1 MSVVSDNN
9 DPDSHLIIFDLS
21 KNEKK
26 LNDEFKTLQRKLKQK
41 WKFIENYDVLSQESL
56 ANGEVLILAEPKNK
70 FTELEMNSIRGFL
83 NGGGNVFV
91 MLGEGGEN
99 KLNTNINFL
108 LEEFGIMVNNGN
120 NKFI

>member
-1 MSVVSDNN
+1 M
-9 DPDSHLIIFDLS
+9 
-21 KNEKK
+21 
-26 LNDEFKTLQRKLKQK
+26 
-41 WKFIENYDVLSQESL
+41 SQESL
-56 ANGEVLILAEPKNK
+56 ANGEILILAEPKSK

-83 NGGGNVFV
+83 NGGGNVLV

-120 NKFI
+120 FNLSNIYFKHIFFLQINY